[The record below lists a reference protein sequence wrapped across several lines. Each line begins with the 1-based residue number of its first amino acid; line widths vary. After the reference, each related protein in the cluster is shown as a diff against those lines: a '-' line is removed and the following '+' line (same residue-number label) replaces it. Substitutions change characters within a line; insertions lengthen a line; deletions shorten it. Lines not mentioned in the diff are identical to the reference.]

1 MDAVTL
7 RVALKWHQFPAI
19 PISPEGGFSFM
30 SLSLAAG
37 LSVLAILI
45 IVSLAAYAWRLWR
58 EVERRKAFRAAE
70 IARANQN
77 CIDSL
82 SALSQA
88 MVERQ
93 VDMVEGA
100 LRCKVLLDIID
111 NRLVERDTWRVLGEV
126 QSEAESLHTH
136 QARRELSPRE
146 RHREDLVRE
155 EIAQRHDGRLH
166 LAAIEIQA
174 FCQDWTQTASASSR
188 K

>member
-1 MDAVTL
+1 
-7 RVALKWHQFPAI
+7 
-19 PISPEGGFSFM
+19 M

-58 EVERRKAFRAAE
+58 EVERRKAFRADE

-111 NRLVERDTWRVLGEV
+111 NRLVERETWRVLGEV

-146 RHREDLVRE
+146 RHREDLARE
-155 EIAQRHDGRLH
+155 EIAQRHDHRLH

>member
-1 MDAVTL
+1 M
-7 RVALKWHQFPAI
+7 
-19 PISPEGGFSFM
+19 
-30 SLSLAAG
+30 
-37 LSVLAILI
+37 
-45 IVSLAAYAWRLWR
+45 VSLAAYAWRLWR

-111 NRLVERDTWRVLGEV
+111 NRLVDVHRRACLFLHGLGH
-126 QSEAESLHTH
+126 ESGVHIVAL
-136 QARRELSPRE
+136 RRLTDGSLEY
-146 RHREDLVRE
+146 EDLVCHVQGVTMVKVDFELCGSVFVDEGINIQRLCVRKWPTFLLDAPRE
-155 EIAQRHDGRLH
+155 SVR
-166 LAAIEIQA
+166 
-174 FCQDWTQTASASSR
+174 
-188 K
+188 